1 MHHVGTRVGIAE
13 AASFRELYDA
23 HVDFVWRS
31 LSRMGVHQSELDDA
45 SQEVFLVVHRCL
57 EQFEGRAKFTTWLF
71 RICFHVASGRRRRG
85 RQRREVLSD
94 SLLAERADHAPDAE
108 ALAQRQ
114 EDLALLERAL
124 NSMSLEQ
131 RAVFVLFE
139 LEGFTCEQ
147 IASTLELPLGTV
159 YSRLR
164 RARALF
170 ARSIRAARAS
180 DTHLLLREGA

>member
-1 MHHVGTRVGIAE
+1 M
-13 AASFRELYDA
+13 SFRELYDA

-31 LSRMGVHQSELDDA
+31 LCRMGVHAGEFDDA

-71 RICFHVASGRRRRG
+71 RICFNVASVRRRSG
-85 RQRREVLSD
+85 TQRYEVLSD
-94 SLLAERADHAPDAE
+94 TIAERADDAPDAE

-114 EDLALLERAL
+114 EDLALLAHAL
-124 NSMSLEQ
+124 NGMSLEQ
-131 RAVFVLFE
+131 RAVFVSFE

-147 IASTLELPLGTV
+147 IASSLELPLGTV

-164 RARALF
+164 RARELF
-170 ARSIRAARAS
+170 ARSLRAAHIS
-180 DTHLLLREGA
+180 DTHLLLREGT